1 MRRVRLALTHQDS
14 HQGALFRGV
23 TRDLGACIRRM
34 PRPYTLLES
43 VPTPEGLLELRQR
56 GERDFLLT
64 IRGQVLMTS
73 ALRRTEI
80 ELAQLA
86 CAGISGRRGARV
98 LIGGLGLAFTLRAAL
113 DALSPDARVTVAEL
127 NPVVVRWCRG
137 PLAVLTDHSLADP
150 RVSVVERDVT
160 KVIRAVAD
168 APAEPRFDAVIWDL
182 YRGPGCGLPSLENH
196 LYGDGSLQR
205 THRALSTGGVF
216 AVWGEKRHA
225 PFEARLE
232 KQDFRIER
240 THSSV
245 KGPKHAIYIAVKP

>member
-1 MRRVRLALTHQDS
+1 MASRPILVHAS
-14 HQGALFRGV
+14 PA
-23 TRDLGACIRRM
+23 M

-86 CAGISGRRGARV
+86 CEAISGRKGARV
-98 LIGGLGLAFTLRAAL
+98 LIGGLGLGFTLRATL
-113 DALSPDARVTVAEL
+113 DALRPDARVTVAEL

-137 PLAVLTDHSLADP
+137 PLGVLTDNSLGDP
-150 RVSVVERDVT
+150 RVDVVERDVT
-160 KVIRAVAD
+160 KVIRDVVDGPDTA
-168 APAEPRFDAVIWDL
+168 RFDAVIWDL
-182 YRGPGCGLPSLENH
+182 YRGPGCGLPALESH
-196 LYGDGSLQR
+196 LYGVASVQR
-205 THRALSTGGVF
+205 THRALNPGGVF

-232 KQDFRIER
+232 KQDFRLER

-245 KGPKHAIYIAVKP
+245 KGPKHAIYIAIKS